1 MLPIGCE
8 PPDDHIM
15 NDIIVSEER
24 LPGNDTDI
32 VQIASRL
39 SSARFDQIDSYE
51 IDESSYKEL
60 PLIAQRLVS
69 TGCFEGRMIDTKP
82 ARSRK
87 RSHENLVVVDL
98 PKPKEKKSLNQTAH
112 GSKSEKSK
120 IPDDDDTVVKC
131 NSRSLF
137 TPESKVTAM
146 LGRYSA
152 VLENM
157 LAEFGI
163 KRNEIGYL
171 VKMDSFIPTHIDDAK
186 VKVICQTIRLLE
198 KHNMISKVDGNMI
211 RCILSLLD
219 RHVLFGFRQ
228 SASNDTKCDD
238 AERKRT
244 KIKRPLLQLSYN
256 TLEIGTCILFLVSSS
271 HSDRGILSEDIIDNC
286 VQLLCQTIKNLQD
299 YLSAAS
305 TSESIP
311 HEDNQNFRRMIPEL
325 CDYMNQFSH
334 LVESL
339 KLSDCL
345 ILRLSSSLFDT
356 FVFDSSHHVA
366 QIQQSSIMILRSIYI
381 QHPSHRK
388 LLLDEA
394 LSTMLK
400 VPLMKRNVRTVKL
413 LYSDNMIQMITA
425 LVVTLL
431 QCSDLGNRDV
441 EEKSHQSGLGM
452 SIDEPDPSMK
462 HVTNTLDNIKLF
474 SRDLIKNCM
483 KKSEDRDQR
492 IRLELFLEDL
502 LTMFI
507 YPEWFGAEMLLE
519 LLSSILAGILHG
531 QLSKDEK
538 RLDSHYGLMALSMIG
553 KMCTSIKA
561 HEKQAAKEN
570 AINYDYLRVLVTE
583 EASIAPT
590 SIRPKVIDA
599 SEISPNLLLEMV
611 TLIHLHQ
618 KSKTNVF
625 HLDSGRLL
633 SAKLWQNALTVAS
646 GDSHEPT
653 VMWFRHSFNA
663 LCKTKESQLDPLVIS
678 SDISARV
685 SMHAALTRGFC
696 QSFDKILSHMMALL
710 AGGIATFRSR
720 VMKVLSELV
729 HLDPMLMARENV
741 RGAVYNC
748 FVDASI
754 SVRQAAVD
762 LVGHYVAFHSTLFEQ
777 YFDMLSERLLDKGI
791 SVRKSVC
798 KIFRRYLT
806 TTPELDK
813 EMDASLM
820 RRETNRKNGCMRM
833 LAQRIGDAAEETS
846 IKKFILNTFQE
857 LWFGNADDWE
867 LQEQLPVALT
877 IPETSSN
884 RNVAPGMEDSI
895 VASEENRVKQSQD
908 CVTPSRVIHQNRLKL
923 YDSVN
928 IAAII
933 IEIIQ
938 HCNDIDWF
946 ASLLKRLLCVGKAY
960 NQYSEVSSN
969 TFRSKLS
976 MGIEDKIEKIVKQL
990 IDCLLNL
997 EEGKFIQG
1005 CSVEDFQ
1012 SQFLSCLRVLLAIC
1026 EANPALLRNH
1036 LELLMVYINGDDR
1049 FSKQIE
1055 TKIQTIAL
1063 NIVGMVVSSTG
1074 TAPKRLIESLQR
1086 DLKDLIFKAPPSVVD
1101 LAIKCYTALM
1111 SASEKSSVVLRE
1123 VLNTFVT
1130 YLIKHQSLSSY
1141 YNMKLATRSSLQRAL
1156 YSMGQIAAAYTKKSE
1171 ILDSNGGPNME
1182 NLLQLYLVF
1191 LKKPGDEACVCKALH
1206 GVKYLIRQQP
1216 EFLLCIQQEG
1226 LLGSL
1231 LTDFGKEVSIQCL
1244 LLFNDI
1250 LQYEENRQ
1258 LEYQTATMVKRS
1270 KSKEQVGGDQEG
1282 RASLIGSVAQAQF
1295 HNILNLCTS
1304 TQIRIR
1310 TQAVGCV
1317 STLLN
1322 QGLVSPMHCVSALVT
1337 LEADQVHSVQE
1348 IAHAQLVSLHD
1359 RYPTLLCAPSIQGI
1373 CESFD
1378 FQLRAF
1384 GQASVTRQIK
1394 DGQDVCVYGRLYQD
1408 CFQSNRV
1415 ARNMFLSSVINQFSE
1430 KGKAVSPKISADIQS
1445 TLYYYSYLV
1454 EILASLPYE
1463 KEDEPLHLVHLINRF
1478 VSLKLSIT
1486 LEDIAHGFIKLGVM
1500 KVSNGDTLDTY
1511 PIRPMDIQTGEIATA
1526 TIPIELETK
1535 CCKALVASLLVYL
1548 KNHLKS
1554 LYTLSDEMCQLYSP
1568 VSASKAAVQSVAIAA
1583 KSLKLHLPSIDELV
1597 SASNP
1602 VVRSWNLFASA
1613 RNTARDDQNQL
1624 DFDTKPVSAVR
1635 NRRRR
1640 LEKSQKEEREMITSV
1655 HDIHL
1660 LATRIA
1666 PKSFLCGVCEASRK
1680 GKYEKKQST
1689 VKPLQEATSRPI
1701 SAADP
1706 REIKIKSFS
1715 VMRGIRYRQPRQQED
1730 VLRDDKMMID
1740 VV

>member
-1 MLPIGCE
+1 MRGTLSMLPIGCE

-238 AERKRT
+238 AERK
-244 KIKRPLLQLSYN
+244 P
-256 TLEIGTCILFLVSSS
+256 
-271 HSDRGILSEDIIDNC
+271 
-286 VQLLCQTIKNLQD
+286 
-299 YLSAAS
+299 AS

-685 SMHAALTRGFC
+685 SMHAALTREF
-696 QSFDKILSHMMALL
+696 S
-710 AGGIATFRSR
+710 GGIATFRSR

-762 LVGHYVAFHSTLFEQ
+762 LVGHYVAFHSTL

-946 ASLLKRLLCVGKAY
+946 A
-960 NQYSEVSSN
+960 
-969 TFRSKLS
+969 
-976 MGIEDKIEKIVKQL
+976 
-990 IDCLLNL
+990 
-997 EEGKFIQG
+997 
-1005 CSVEDFQ
+1005 
-1012 SQFLSCLRVLLAIC
+1012 
-1026 EANPALLRNH
+1026 AN
-1036 LELLMVYINGDDR
+1036 
-1049 FSKQIE
+1049 F
-1055 TKIQTIAL
+1055 TIAL
-1063 NIVGMVVSSTG
+1063 
-1074 TAPKRLIESLQR
+1074 
-1086 DLKDLIFKAPPSVVD
+1086 
-1101 LAIKCYTALM
+1101 
-1111 SASEKSSVVLRE
+1111 
-1123 VLNTFVT
+1123 
-1130 YLIKHQSLSSY
+1130 
-1141 YNMKLATRSSLQRAL
+1141 
-1156 YSMGQIAAAYTKKSE
+1156 
-1171 ILDSNGGPNME
+1171 
-1182 NLLQLYLVF
+1182 
-1191 LKKPGDEACVCKALH
+1191 
-1206 GVKYLIRQQP
+1206 
-1216 EFLLCIQQEG
+1216 
-1226 LLGSL
+1226 
-1231 LTDFGKEVSIQCL
+1231 
-1244 LLFNDI
+1244 
-1250 LQYEENRQ
+1250 
-1258 LEYQTATMVKRS
+1258 
-1270 KSKEQVGGDQEG
+1270 
-1282 RASLIGSVAQAQF
+1282 
-1295 HNILNLCTS
+1295 
-1304 TQIRIR
+1304 
-1310 TQAVGCV
+1310 
-1317 STLLN
+1317 
-1322 QGLVSPMHCVSALVT
+1322 
-1337 LEADQVHSVQE
+1337 
-1348 IAHAQLVSLHD
+1348 
-1359 RYPTLLCAPSIQGI
+1359 
-1373 CESFD
+1373 
-1378 FQLRAF
+1378 
-1384 GQASVTRQIK
+1384 
-1394 DGQDVCVYGRLYQD
+1394 
-1408 CFQSNRV
+1408 
-1415 ARNMFLSSVINQFSE
+1415 
-1430 KGKAVSPKISADIQS
+1430 
-1445 TLYYYSYLV
+1445 
-1454 EILASLPYE
+1454 
-1463 KEDEPLHLVHLINRF
+1463 
-1478 VSLKLSIT
+1478 
-1486 LEDIAHGFIKLGVM
+1486 
-1500 KVSNGDTLDTY
+1500 
-1511 PIRPMDIQTGEIATA
+1511 
-1526 TIPIELETK
+1526 
-1535 CCKALVASLLVYL
+1535 
-1548 KNHLKS
+1548 
-1554 LYTLSDEMCQLYSP
+1554 
-1568 VSASKAAVQSVAIAA
+1568 
-1583 KSLKLHLPSIDELV
+1583 
-1597 SASNP
+1597 
-1602 VVRSWNLFASA
+1602 
-1613 RNTARDDQNQL
+1613 
-1624 DFDTKPVSAVR
+1624 
-1635 NRRRR
+1635 
-1640 LEKSQKEEREMITSV
+1640 
-1655 HDIHL
+1655 
-1660 LATRIA
+1660 
-1666 PKSFLCGVCEASRK
+1666 
-1680 GKYEKKQST
+1680 
-1689 VKPLQEATSRPI
+1689 
-1701 SAADP
+1701 
-1706 REIKIKSFS
+1706 
-1715 VMRGIRYRQPRQQED
+1715 
-1730 VLRDDKMMID
+1730 
-1740 VV
+1740 